1 LEGYN
6 QYISDV
12 LNDKIVVG
20 NLIKKAVLRFEYMR
34 SNGDKHGFYFDPVA
48 VSRVIRFFQNLRHTS
63 GDFGGKKFI
72 PLPWQEFVL
81 AGIYG
86 FKYKDT
92 GKRVCTKAYV
102 EVARKNG
109 KSEFAGP
116 VGLFNA
122 FMDGEYGAQVF
133 SAANTADQASVCWKA
148 GAAMAASLR
157 KESKSFENKIRIYN
171 STNNRI
177 IGSLTDQESFF
188 KPVAANAHVLDG
200 LRPHCAIIDEYHEA
214 PDDSVL
220 RVMESGMTNR
230 SQPLLFIITTAGF
243 NVNGPCYQYRKTAV
257 SILQGQKENWNTFAA
272 IYTID
277 DGDKWQ
283 DENIWIKANPSMP
296 ATPTLRGMRDAYQK
310 AVTEGASAEVN
321 FRTKNLNQWL
331 TTKTRWLSD
340 DIWMRNAHP
349 VNADANLQ
357 WWAGLDLSTTR
368 DLTAL
373 VLFSSKDEHGRHNVI
388 PFFFIPEENAKERSR
403 RDGVPYLDWARD
415 GFVIMTPGD
424 AVDYDYVLDITIQNC
439 KYFGVN
445 SLLYDPY
452 NATQMAINL
461 ETEGIKTE
469 KFAQTTRYF
478 HEPIK
483 YMEVCSSKGEFGH
496 GGNPVLRWMA
506 QNVQMYIDTNGNQ
519 KFDKRGSEVNRI
531 DGLVAEAMAV
541 AGYLNFENNES
552 IYNQE
557 NRGLLTL

>member
-1 LEGYN
+1 
-6 QYISDV
+6 
-12 LNDKIVVG
+12 
-20 NLIKKAVLRFEYMR
+20 MR
-34 SNGDKHGFYFDPVA
+34 LNGDKHGFYFDSNA
-48 VSRVIRFFQNLRHTS
+48 VDRVIKFFQTLRHTS
-63 GDFGGKKFI
+63 GDFGGKKFV

-81 AGIYG
+81 AGIFG
-86 FKYKDT
+86 FKYNDT

-109 KSEFAGP
+109 KSEFAGAL
-116 VGLFNA
+116 GTYMA
-122 FMDGEYGAQVF
+122 FMDGEYGAQVY

-157 KESKSFENKIRIYN
+157 KESRSFEKKTKIYN

-177 IGSLTDQESFF
+177 ITSLTDAESFF

-200 LRPHCAIIDEYHEA
+200 LRPHTAIIDEYHEA

-257 SILQGQKENWNTFAA
+257 FILEGQKENWNTFAA
-272 IYTID
+272 IYTIAEKD
-277 DGDKWQ
+277 NWQ
-283 DENIWIKANPSMP
+283 DENTWIKANPSMP
-296 ATPTLRGMRDAYQK
+296 ATPTLRGMRDGYQK
-310 AVTEGASAEVN
+310 AITEGASAEVN

-340 DIWMRNAHP
+340 DIWMRNSHTPRATL
-349 VNADANLQ
+349 DLQ

-368 DLTAL
+368 DITAL
-373 VLFSSKDEHGRHNVI
+373 VFFSSKDANGYHNII

-403 RDGVPYLDWARD
+403 RDGVPYLDWHRD
-415 GFVIMTPGD
+415 GHIIMTPGD
-424 AVDYDYVLDITIQNC
+424 AVDYDYVLDTAIE
-439 KYFGVN
+439 KSKEFGVN
-445 SLLYDPY
+445 LVLYDPY

-461 ETEGIKTE
+461 ETSGIACE

-483 YMEVCSSKGEFGH
+483 YMEICCARGEFAH
-496 GGNPVLRWMA
+496 GGNPVLRWMT
-506 QNVQMYIDTNGNQ
+506 QNIQIYMDTNGNQ

-531 DGLVAEAMAV
+531 DGMVALAMAV
-541 AGYLNFENNES
+541 AGYLNFQSKES

-557 NRGLLTL
+557 NRGLLSI